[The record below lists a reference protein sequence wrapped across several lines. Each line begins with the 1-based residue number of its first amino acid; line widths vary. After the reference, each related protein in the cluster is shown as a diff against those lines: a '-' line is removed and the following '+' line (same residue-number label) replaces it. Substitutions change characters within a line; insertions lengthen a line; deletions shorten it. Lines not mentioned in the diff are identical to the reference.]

1 MVGERAAEEEEEKFR
16 EHFYF
21 KALFSLINLLLA
33 FPLSHHIQCE
43 TIKHHPQV
51 LDIFLR
57 YTFPALFV
65 EEWEATFPSILTTPH
80 FPIHSRPVCCLSF
93 FFSAGTHVSIKSVI
107 LCLSMFRKNY

>member
-1 MVGERAAEEEEEKFR
+1 MVGERAAAAEEEEKFP

-33 FPLSHHIQCE
+33 FPLSHHTVCE

-57 YTFPALFV
+57 YTFSPF
-65 EEWEATFPSILTTPH
+65 S
-80 FPIHSRPVCCLSF
+80 CSF
-93 FFSAGTHVSIKSVI
+93 W
-107 LCLSMFRKNY
+107 